1 MKCFKL
7 GHFTISWKTWAHC
20 QFDGSSSSQKS
31 WDRGNKKLKVTRTKK
46 KQLEEQLIRLFG
58 KKDSSK
64 VKCKIICIFLRFKSA
79 WGFFFFFFFFR
90 FTVFVES
97 AHDGAELRNQMLIIP
112 ASVNEANTNSTS
124 ECTII
129 ITVSAACPN
138 AAIQWFLKYCLSL
151 DALVVHLPA
160 NLPVTSG

>member
-1 MKCFKL
+1 MHEVLFCF
-7 GHFTISWKTWAHC
+7 
-20 QFDGSSSSQKS
+20 
-31 WDRGNKKLKVTRTKK
+31 
-46 KQLEEQLIRLFG
+46 
-58 KKDSSK
+58 
-64 VKCKIICIFLRFKSA
+64 FLLPVY
-79 WGFFFFFFFFR
+79 
-90 FTVFVES
+90 TVFVES
-97 AHDGAELRNQMLIIP
+97 AHDGAELRNQTLIIP

-138 AAIQWFLKYCLSL
+138 AATQWFLKYCLSL